1 MVGDILVNGS
11 SIFGELSLGSVLG
24 EEFEFW
30 VRRFWRLIHC
40 VVRGMHSKHD
50 SWSD

>member
-24 EEFEFW
+24 EKVLEVGSLCGEGNALQAW
-30 VRRFWRLIHC
+30 
-40 VVRGMHSKHD
+40 
-50 SWSD
+50 